1 MPKCEIC
8 GEFKIL
14 LTESHFQKH
23 GISTQDYKKSFP
35 GYPLMERSMAE
46 NHSKL
51 MKEGHKNNKYDNSNI
66 IKLGKRKRTEKERET
81 LSDKL
86 KNRWE
91 NPKTRMVLDQA
102 RRNATE
108 SITLPIGTK
117 NKRTD
122 GYIEIKTAS
131 GWILEHRLVMERK
144 LNRPLLDDEVIHHI
158 DFSKDNNSEDNLKII
173 SLEDHNRLHQIRYWE
188 SKKM

>member
-1 MPKCEIC
+1 
-8 GEFKIL
+8 
-14 LTESHFQKH
+14 
-23 GISTQDYKKSFP
+23 
-35 GYPLMERSMAE
+35 MERSMAE

-66 IKLGKRKRTEKERET
+66 IKLGKRKRTEKERKT

-102 RRNATE
+102 RRNATK

-122 GYIEIKTAS
+122 GYIEIKTTS
-131 GWILEHRLVMERK
+131 G
-144 LNRPLLDDEVIHHI
+144 
-158 DFSKDNNSEDNLKII
+158 
-173 SLEDHNRLHQIRYWE
+173 
-188 SKKM
+188 